1 MTIKL
6 IIDNAKTVE
15 IEVDAYNKHK
25 VGDVL
30 SINLP
35 EYNKSSFVVTEVGK
49 EKKTTVIRLKTN
61 KK

>member
-15 IEVDAYNKHK
+15 LEANTYNKHK

-49 EKKTTVIRLKTN
+49 EKKTMVLKLTT